1 MPGPLPKHSDRRQRR
16 NRRDLVVVAS
26 DPPATP
32 PPPAGLLT
40 ASTRAWGTLWAS
52 PLAATFQPSDLP
64 ALRRLFELRD
74 ERVRAF
80 RVARKDR
87 IVPGSKGQ
95 PVLSPMIGYVASLDA
110 EIRNLED
117 RFGLTPRAR
126 LQLGVTF
133 GEAHRSLADVNASFL
148 EDDRHD
154 DDREDPRLD

>member
-1 MPGPLPKHSDRRQRR
+1 MA
-16 NRRDLVVVAS
+16 AS
-26 DPPATP
+26 V
-32 PPPAGLLT
+32 
-40 ASTRAWGTLWAS
+40 RAWQSLWAS
-52 PLAATFQPSDLP
+52 PLASAFLASDLP
-64 ALRRLFELRD
+64 ALGRLFELRD
-74 ERVRAF
+74 ERVRAS
-80 RVARKDR
+80 RVARRDR
-87 IVPGSKGQ
+87 VVPGSKGQ
-95 PVLSPMIGYVASLDA
+95 PVLSPMVGYVATLDA